1 MKKCNEGRRILA
13 TLLAVVV
20 ILTSMPL
27 SVFAGTNELL
37 TNGTFTDGSLEGWT
51 TQGEV
56 STYSDNWIRGD
67 YAELSGGTELAVLQ
81 SDAVTAMEEQNY
93 VISGSVRAYAGS
105 ILRAQILQ
113 YSASGESAAGAIEIP
128 VSVEKNEWDDFS
140 YIFHTAANVT
150 AIAVYFENSAGCV
163 DIDNVSVK
171 PTSKY
176 PVFERMNTVLKGESV
191 IANNRYTLMNGSYPE
206 FWGLLGKSND
216 VVTVSG
222 GSNVSAKVK
231 GFYPAIYDGSVKI
244 KAEGNAVNNQE
255 IAEWKQYSFEYTPET
270 AAGRLQLMYQVT
282 SAYQTIYLADMCVVF
297 PFSRK

>member
-81 SDAVTAMEEQNY
+81 SDA
-93 VISGSVRAYAGS
+93 
-105 ILRAQILQ
+105 
-113 YSASGESAAGAIEIP
+113 
-128 VSVEKNEWDDFS
+128 
-140 YIFHTAANVT
+140 VT

-244 KAEGNAVNNQE
+244 KAEGNTVNNQE